1 MIIVPKRVHH
11 PLLIIP
17 LGEVFPC
24 MRPAAFLA
32 SHCTL
37 NSDCGRRNQVFSSS
51 VSIRSEFQ
59 IMDRSLMPRS
69 ARLSL

>member
-1 MIIVPKRVHH
+1 MIIVPKCEHH

-32 SHCTL
+32 SHYTL
-37 NSDCGRRNQVFSSS
+37 NGDCGRRNQVF
-51 VSIRSEFQ
+51 Q
-59 IMDRSLMPRS
+59 LK
-69 ARLSL
+69 RLNKVRVPDH